1 MNKLIIVFNI
11 IYYVII
17 FILIKLGRD
26 DSSSS
31 LGYGIFIIIFWS
43 IAGGVLIFLLTKKI
57 IRPKSLL
64 DKIGIFT
71 ATPLLTIVFVMF
83 FRMSKEN
90 VSSEWYFN
98 KENYRYKVRE
108 INYGDGVGIE
118 RIEFYRSADTINSPN
133 TSKKNLWVKDSTWIY
148 LSKTGDTIKKVVYKN
163 DVEIK

>member
-1 MNKLIIVFNI
+1 M
-11 IYYVII
+11 
-17 FILIKLGRD
+17 G
-26 DSSSS
+26 S
-31 LGYGIFIIIFWS
+31 LH
-43 IAGGVLIFLLTKKI
+43 KKI

-133 TSKKNLWVKDSTWIY
+133 TSKMNLWVKDSTWIY